1 MFGYFPTY
9 TLGNVFAAQ
18 FVARAR
24 QDVGDVEEALARG
37 DFSGLLEWLRAK
49 VYREGGRYSAR
60 RLIEGVT
67 GSPPDHRPFVAG
79 LQAKYSELYA
89 I

>member
-18 FVARAR
+18 LMARAR
-24 QDVGDVEEALARG
+24 QEMGDLDEAFARG
-37 DFSGLLEWLRAK
+37 DFGGLLGWLRDK

-60 RLIEGVT
+60 RQ
-67 GSPPDHRPFVAG
+67 R
-79 LQAKYSELYA
+79 
-89 I
+89 